1 MRLEL
6 ELSQRDKDVE
16 TQRHEAERAEWESE
30 RAALQKEIS
39 VLRADMGQSRDK
51 LRRVE
56 GRSKVQRDLWEKE
69 S

>member
-1 MRLEL
+1 MLEL